1 MLENILNKL
10 RKNKKIVIDLNELL
24 TKDNY
29 KLKNIKPVSLDLE
42 EKLIEIAAYAESN
55 SDTDIAKIIT
65 SIYGKVNKNFA
76 GEVEEV
82 PGKGIKA
89 KYNLKNVYAG
99 NRKLLF
105 DNDIKFEQ
113 VTDDGI
119 IVYIAED
126 EKYLGYIH
134 LDIELNCKLEE
145 EMYYLKDKNYDLI
158 LVSGHKKDVVEKVA
172 NTLGITEFY
181 YGLDGNMKEEKIREL
196 EEKYNAIRYN
206 PNMSL

>member
-1 MLENILNKL
+1 MLENIFNKL

-24 TKDNY
+24 NESNY

-55 SDTDIAKIIT
+55 SNTDIAKVIT

-76 GEVEEV
+76 GEVEEI

-105 DNDIKFEQ
+105 DNNIDFKQ
-113 VTDDGI
+113 VDDDGI
-119 IVYIAED
+119 IVYIAEED
-126 EKYLGYIH
+126 KYLGYIH

-172 NTLGITEFY
+172 NTLGIEEFY
-181 YGLDGNMKEEKIREL
+181 YGLDNNMKEEKINEL
-196 EEKYNAIRYN
+196 ENKYNAIRYRE
-206 PNMSL
+206 NMCI